1 MPNMF
6 HGYKTDLFRTGTKM
20 TAFMLGILIAVMSSA
35 TAVYAD
41 THREFEYDVST
52 SWTNDDVDEMLEY
65 ATYWV
70 GKIDYA
76 SSQNGT
82 DPHNHRSQEL
92 HEGGETDCS
101 WFVYHVLF
109 RYGLLN
115 HFVHS
120 YEWGNDSGC
129 YPGGVNIGT
138 STSNAV
144 PGDILCTGKGTK
156 PQNSHVMI
164 YIGDGKVV
172 HCAAGKGVI
181 ISDAPGHARDI
192 IHFSCVPTHE
202 TDKGV
207 DTE

>member
-6 HGYKTDLFRTGTKM
+6 HGYKTGLFRTGTKM

-101 WFVYHVLF
+101 WFVPLH
-109 RYGLLN
+109 RQ
-115 HFVHS
+115 
-120 YEWGNDSGC
+120 
-129 YPGGVNIGT
+129 
-138 STSNAV
+138 
-144 PGDILCTGKGTK
+144 GDETPEQPCDDLYRRWKSRTLRSRKGRH
-156 PQNSHVMI
+156 NL
-164 YIGDGKVV
+164 
-172 HCAAGKGVI
+172 
-181 ISDAPGHARDI
+181 
-192 IHFSCVPTHE
+192 
-202 TDKGV
+202 
-207 DTE
+207 